1 MKRYIIISYDGSNLN
16 PSEVMSIASQLKV
29 IKPDIENVHA
39 STMDE
44 REVSSIVIRHAE
56 NKNATELSVVESACI
71 YVKEK
76 FGKFFNSK
84 MKLLLALSE
93 AVNDEP
99 NNESL
104 TNAIKII
111 SCGVS
116 KRMRDSYGISTDVI
130 CVLKRFKIIC
140 NYV

>member
-1 MKRYIIISYDGSNLN
+1 MKQYIITSYEGFKLDG
-16 PSEVMSIASQLKV
+16 PEVMSLVSKLKS
-29 IKPDIENVHA
+29 IKPNINDVHV
-39 STMDE
+39 SVMDE

-71 YVKEK
+71 YAKEK

-99 NNESL
+99 KNESL
-104 TNAIKII
+104 TNAIKVI

-130 CVLKRFKIIC
+130 CVFKTVQD
-140 NYV
+140 NM

>member
-1 MKRYIIISYDGSNLN
+1 MKQYIIISYDGSTSLSE
-16 PSEVMSIASQLKV
+16 SEVVQMAAQLKD
-29 IKPDIENVHA
+29 IKPNSYNVHA

-44 REVSSIVIRHAE
+44 TEVNSVIVQHAE

-71 YVKEK
+71 YVKKK

-84 MKLLLALSE
+84 MKLMLALSE

-104 TNAIKII
+104 TNAIKIM

-116 KRMRDSYGISTDVI
+116 KKFRDSYGISTDVI
-130 CVLKRFKIIC
+130 CVFKMIQS
-140 NYV
+140 NM

>member
-1 MKRYIIISYDGSNLN
+1 MKQYIVISYKGSDLG
-16 PSEVMSIASQLKV
+16 PSEVALIASQLKV
-29 IKPDIENVHA
+29 IKSDVTDVHV
-39 STMDE
+39 SIMDE

-56 NKNATELSVVESACI
+56 NKNATELSVAESACI
-71 YVKEK
+71 YAKEK

-104 TNAIKII
+104 TSAIKII

-130 CVLKRFKIIC
+130 CVFKMVQD
-140 NYV
+140 NM

>member
-29 IKPDIENVHA
+29 VKPDVLDIHA

-44 REVSSIVIRHAE
+44 NEVNSIVIRHAE
-56 NKNATELSVVESACI
+56 NKDATELSIVESACI

-84 MKLLLALSE
+84 MKLMLALVE

-104 TNAIKII
+104 TNAIKIM

-130 CVLKRFKIIC
+130 CVFKTVQG
-140 NYV
+140 NM

>member
-16 PSEVMSIASQLKV
+16 PSEVISIASQLKA

-44 REVSSIVIRHAE
+44 KEVSSIVIRHAE

-71 YVKEK
+71 YAKEK

-104 TNAIKII
+104 TSAIKVI

-116 KRMRDSYGISTDVI
+116 KKFRDSYGISTDVI
-130 CVLKRFKIIC
+130 CVFKMVQD
-140 NYV
+140 NM

>member
-16 PSEVMSIASQLKV
+16 PSEVISIASQLKV
-29 IKPDIENVHA
+29 VKPDIENVHA

-44 REVSSIVIRHAE
+44 KEVSSIVIRHAE

-71 YVKEK
+71 YAKEK

-104 TNAIKII
+104 TSAIKVI

-130 CVLKRFKIIC
+130 CVFKMVQD
-140 NYV
+140 NM

>member
-16 PSEVMSIASQLKV
+16 ASEVMAVASQLRT
-29 IKPDIENVHA
+29 IKPGIKEIHA
-39 STMDE
+39 SVMDE
-44 REVSSIVIRHAE
+44 TEVNSVIVNHAE

-76 FGKFFNSK
+76 FGKYFSSK
-84 MKLLLALSE
+84 MKLMLALSE
-93 AVNDEP
+93 AVNNEP

-104 TNAIKII
+104 TNAIKIM

-116 KRMRDSYGISTDVI
+116 KKFRDSYGISTDVI
-130 CVLKRFKIIC
+130 QVFKVVQ
-140 NYV
+140 NNM

>member
-16 PSEVMSIASQLKV
+16 PSEVMSIASQLKAV
-29 IKPDIENVHA
+29 KPDIENVHA

-56 NKNATELSVVESACI
+56 NKNATELSVAESACI
-71 YVKEK
+71 YAKEK

-84 MKLLLALSE
+84 MKLMLALVE

-104 TNAIKII
+104 TSAIKVI

-116 KRMRDSYGISTDVI
+116 KKFRDSYGISTDVI
-130 CVLKRFKIIC
+130 CVFKTVQD
-140 NYV
+140 NM

>member
-1 MKRYIIISYDGSNLN
+1 MKSFIIISYDGSSLN
-16 PSEVMSIASQLKV
+16 QSEVVEIASQLKAIRPSIV
-29 IKPDIENVHA
+29 NVHA

-44 REVSSIVIRHAE
+44 TEVNSVIVQHAE
-56 NKNATELSVVESACI
+56 SKNATELTVVESACI

-104 TNAIKII
+104 TSAIKVI
-111 SCGVS
+111 SGGVS
-116 KRMRDSYGISTDVI
+116 KKFRDSYGISTDVI
-130 CVLKRFKIIC
+130 CVFKTIQ
-140 NYV
+140 NNM

>member
-16 PSEVMSIASQLKV
+16 ASEVITLASQLKS
-29 IKPDIENVHA
+29 IKSGIEDIHA
-39 STMDE
+39 TTMDE
-44 REVSSIVIRHAE
+44 TEVNSVVIRHAE

-84 MKLLLALSE
+84 MKLMLALVE

-104 TNAIKII
+104 TSAIKII

-116 KRMRDSYGISTDVI
+116 KKFRDSYGISTDVI
-130 CVLKRFKIIC
+130 CVFKTVQG
-140 NYV
+140 NM

>member
-1 MKRYIIISYDGSNLN
+1 MKRFIIISYDGSSLN
-16 PSEVMSIASQLKV
+16 PSEVVAIASQLKS
-29 IKPDIENVHA
+29 IKPGVGDVHA

-44 REVSSIVIRHAE
+44 TEVNSVIVKHAE
-56 NKNATELSVVESACI
+56 SKNATELSVVESACI

-76 FGKFFNSK
+76 FGKYFDSK

-93 AVNDEP
+93 AINDEP
-99 NNESL
+99 KNESL
-104 TNAIKII
+104 TNAIKVI

-130 CVLKRFKIIC
+130 CVFKTVQD
-140 NYV
+140 NM

>member
-29 IKPDIENVHA
+29 VRPNVVDVHA

-44 REVSSIVIRHAE
+44 TEVNSVIVQHAE
-56 NKNATELSVVESACI
+56 NKNATELSVAESACV
-71 YVKEK
+71 YVKKK

-84 MKLLLALSE
+84 MKLMLALVE

-99 NNESL
+99 NNKSL

-116 KRMRDSYGISTDVI
+116 KRMCDSYGISTDIVH
-130 CVLKRFKIIC
+130 VFKTVQG
-140 NYV
+140 NM

>member
-1 MKRYIIISYDGSNLN
+1 MKQYIIISYDGSNLN
-16 PSEVMSIASQLKV
+16 ASEVMSIASQLKV

-56 NKNATELSVVESACI
+56 NKNATELSIVESACI
-71 YVKEK
+71 YAKEK

-84 MKLLLALSE
+84 MKLLFALSE

-104 TNAIKII
+104 TSAIKVI

-116 KRMRDSYGISTDVI
+116 KKFRDSYGISTDVI
-130 CVLKRFKIIC
+130 CVFKMVQD
-140 NYV
+140 NM

>member
-29 IKPDIENVHA
+29 VKPDIENVHA

-71 YVKEK
+71 YAKEK

-104 TNAIKII
+104 TSAIKVI

-116 KRMRDSYGISTDVI
+116 KKFRDSYGISTDVI
-130 CVLKRFKIIC
+130 CVFKMIQ
-140 NYV
+140 NNM

>member
-16 PSEVMSIASQLKV
+16 PSEVMSIASQLKAV
-29 IKPDIENVHA
+29 KPDIENVHA

-71 YVKEK
+71 YAKEK

-104 TNAIKII
+104 TSAIKVI
-111 SCGVS
+111 SRGVS
-116 KRMRDSYGISTDVI
+116 KKFRDSYGISTDVI
-130 CVLKRFKIIC
+130 CVFKMVQD
-140 NYV
+140 NM

>member
-1 MKRYIIISYDGSNLN
+1 MKRYIIISYDGSSLN
-16 PSEVMSIASQLKV
+16 PSEVIELASQLKA
-29 IKPDIENVHA
+29 IKPSVVNARA

-44 REVSSIVIRHAE
+44 TEVNSIVIRHAE

-104 TNAIKII
+104 TNAIKVI

-116 KRMRDSYGISTDVI
+116 KRMRDSYGISTDVV
-130 CVLKRFKIIC
+130 CVFKTVQG
-140 NYV
+140 NM

>member
-16 PSEVMSIASQLKV
+16 ASEVMSIASQLKV

-56 NKNATELSVVESACI
+56 NKNATELSVEESACI
-71 YVKEK
+71 YAKEK

-84 MKLLLALSE
+84 MKLLFALSE

-104 TNAIKII
+104 TSAIKVI

-116 KRMRDSYGISTDVI
+116 EKFRDSYGISTDVI
-130 CVLKRFKIIC
+130 CVFKMVQD
-140 NYV
+140 NM

>member
-1 MKRYIIISYDGSNLN
+1 MKRYIIISYEGSSLS
-16 PSEVMSIASQLKV
+16 PSEVVSIASQLKV
-29 IKPDIENVHA
+29 AKPDVENVHA

-44 REVSSIVIRHAE
+44 TEVNSIVIRHAE
-56 NKNATELSVVESACI
+56 NKSATELSVVESACI

-84 MKLLLALSE
+84 MKLMLALVE

-104 TNAIKII
+104 ANAIKVI

-130 CVLKRFKIIC
+130 CVFKTVQ
-140 NYV
+140 NNM

>member
-29 IKPDIENVHA
+29 VKPDIENVHA

-71 YVKEK
+71 YAKEK

-130 CVLKRFKIIC
+130 CVFKMVQD
-140 NYV
+140 NM

>member
-1 MKRYIIISYDGSNLN
+1 MKRYIIISYDGSSLN
-16 PSEVMSIASQLKV
+16 TSEVISIASQLKV
-29 IKPDIENVHA
+29 VKHDVENVHA

-44 REVSSIVIRHAE
+44 TEVNSVVIRHAE
-56 NKNATELSVVESACI
+56 NKDATELSVVESACI

-84 MKLLLALSE
+84 MKLMLALVE

-99 NNESL
+99 KNESL
-104 TNAIKII
+104 TNAIKVI

-130 CVLKRFKIIC
+130 CVFKMVQD
-140 NYV
+140 NM

>member
-16 PSEVMSIASQLKV
+16 ASEVMAIASQLNT
-29 IKPDIENVHA
+29 IKPGVKSIHA
-39 STMDE
+39 SVMDE
-44 REVSSIVIRHAE
+44 TEVNSVIVRHAE
-56 NKNATELSVVESACI
+56 NKNTTELSVVESACI

-84 MKLLLALSE
+84 MKLMLALSE

-104 TNAIKII
+104 TNAIKIM

-116 KRMRDSYGISTDVI
+116 KKFRDSYGISTDVI
-130 CVLKRFKIIC
+130 CVFKTVQ
-140 NYV
+140 NNM